1 MPTSVTADK
10 DGAVARKALIRKYE
24 VIVEKTKH
32 ADDKAFRTEW
42 LRHQAKI
49 REVKAKLQGKQRHLE
64 ETLTPQS
71 EASKAAAASAIRLL
85 VESKNA
91 VSADLAC
98 KRWSITDFVDSSPDC
113 QVREVRDMLTCCL
126 VEREAKAARHDI
138 ECELRVTR
146 LERDKLEAELDA
158 PCRELDALLR
168 LFGRR
173 QEAVLA
179 GETDLPTI
187 DDLPSASMAGSSRS
201 SRSSRS
207 SHSSWDDKRHVQ
219 TSPPRRSRSPSPD
232 SRRSRSPHRSSRR
245 SRRSR
250 SRSRSPSPDSRR
262 SSRRSSGSGGSRRR
276 SKRIER
282 SNTMDEVKSKS
293 KRVIESVCR
302 EWDVQ
307 MNKSIGSYKMNEDQW
322 QAIDQQRVRY
332 NLSVADFAEVL
343 ARKNWSIDQW
353 QSRFRQLCY
362 RCREPLKTSGTR
374 EAGRLGATVKPFFSV
389 CGSCAK
395 ERYQGFASST
405 RY

>member
-1 MPTSVTADK
+1 MPISVTADK

-42 LRHQAKI
+42 LRHQGKI

-71 EASKAAAASAIRLL
+71 EASKAAAASAIRLH
-85 VESKNA
+85 VESKNV

-98 KRWSITDFVDSSPDC
+98 KRWSITDFVESSPDC
-113 QVREVRDMLTCCL
+113 QLKEVRDMLTCCL
-126 VEREAKAARHDI
+126 EEREAKGARHDI

-187 DDLPSASMAGSSRS
+187 DDLPSASMASMAGSSRS
-201 SRSSRS
+201 SRTSRS
-207 SHSSWDDKRHVQ
+207 SHSSWDDKRHLQ
-219 TSPPRRSRSPSPD
+219 TSPPRVSRSRSRSP
-232 SRRSRSPHRSSRR
+232 RRSSRR

-250 SRSRSPSPDSRR
+250 SRSRSRSPDSHR
-262 SSRRSSGSGGSRRR
+262 SSRRNSGSRR

-293 KRVIESVCR
+293 KRVIDSVCR

-307 MNKSIGSYKMNEDQW
+307 MEKSFGSYKMNEDQW
-322 QAIDQQRVRY
+322 QAIDRQRVRY

-353 QSRFRQLCY
+353 ESRFRQLCI
-362 RCREPLKTSGTR
+362 RCQEPLKTSGTR
-374 EAGRLGATVKPFFSV
+374 EAGRLGATVTSFFSV
-389 CGSCAK
+389 CGSCK
-395 ERYQGFASST
+395 QERYQGFASST
-405 RY
+405 RH